1 MPTYKFKLLTQGDL
15 FTYET
20 EARTLGE
27 FRNEIKNSADL
38 CTKFGVRSSSD
49 MSEIH
54 LIERSTKTS
63 YIMDNAVLPTN
74 NALFFVSLSKSE
86 GGVFGESFFSR
97 DLNYDDLVELA
108 EYLEVQYGAGFS
120 YSPCDMSYDSL
131 YEEIE
136 EFYKEQNSKEEERI
150 EIDFNDLSTKEK
162 LEAVAD
168 ILLDISLSMK
178 EGYNEPI
185 GICID
190 GVTFSKLDEEAN
202 ALLTKLRQLGFAR

>member
-27 FRNEIKNSADL
+27 FRNEIKNSTDL
-38 CTKFGVRSSSD
+38 CTKFGVRSGSD

-86 GGVFGESFFSR
+86 GGVFGESFFSE
-97 DLNYDDLVELA
+97 DLSYDDLFELA
-108 EYLEVQYGAGFS
+108 EYLNKEYEAYINTDACTWG
-120 YSPCDMSYDSL
+120 SL
-131 YEEIE
+131 YEDIQ
-136 EFYKEQNSKEEERI
+136 EFYEQNSKEEQRVEV
-150 EIDFNDLSTKEK
+150 DFNDLSTKEK

-168 ILLDISLSMK
+168 ILLDISLDMK
-178 EGYNEPI
+178 DGYNEPI

-190 GVTFSKLDEEAN
+190 GVTFNKLDKEAD
-202 ALLTKLRQLGFAR
+202 ALLTKLRQLGLTK